1 MVYLFVFKH
10 LIFNADEY
18 HTIKIMKL
26 IIMKLKLYTNKIMK
40 HFHVKLIVKATLWIE
55 RVKL

>member
-1 MVYLFVFKH
+1 
-10 LIFNADEY
+10 
-18 HTIKIMKL
+18 
-26 IIMKLKLYTNKIMK
+26 MKLKLYTNKIIK